1 MENNNF
7 NENFIKCIYEIKKE
21 DLNKEINIINNGYY
35 QLNYVEFKET
45 NKDIENKLKIV
56 IKGETKNGILKYQF
70 NKEGI
75 YTIYNRKR
83 KY

>member
-56 IKGETKNGILKYQF
+56 INGETKNGILKYQF